1 MLWIFFVTYEFPR
14 EPFLRLFVFRFI
26 TERVRINIFLRKFQ
40 TIHYVLALRKLV
52 GSKYRKQSS
61 PSYINVLLRFSYTV
75 LFELMKTVKLLLFLP
90 ICPDFS
96 DSSQGRNWNF
106 QWNQFIWL
114 FAAFIIYD
122 SSGVTHHTGNR
133 FFTLSLLLIHV
144 R

>member
-1 MLWIFFVTYEFPR
+1 MLWIFFVTYEFSR

-75 LFELMKTVKLLLFLP
+75 LFELMKTVKLKTVYCFYQSAQTLVAAARAETGTFNEASLF
-90 ICPDFS
+90 
-96 DSSQGRNWNF
+96 G
-106 QWNQFIWL
+106 
-114 FAAFIIYD
+114 Y
-122 SSGVTHHTGNR
+122 
-133 FFTLSLLLIHV
+133 LLLLSYMIRFVWLITVVIEFLHWAYC
-144 R
+144 